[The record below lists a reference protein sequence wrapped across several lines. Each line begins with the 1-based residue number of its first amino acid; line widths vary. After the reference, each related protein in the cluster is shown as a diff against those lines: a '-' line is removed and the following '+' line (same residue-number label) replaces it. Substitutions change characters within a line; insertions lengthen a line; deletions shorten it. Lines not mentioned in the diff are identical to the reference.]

1 LFSVSQPVNAS
12 SSSTFYIHSD
22 TLVLQP
28 ASLILPDDTVFDRFV
43 SNIPDRVDSWGW
55 RQERASIFLNVF
67 QQKCTIGMNATHL
80 PPVLAAV

>member
-1 LFSVSQPVNAS
+1 
-12 SSSTFYIHSD
+12 
-22 TLVLQP
+22 
-28 ASLILPDDTVFDRFV
+28 V

-55 RQERASIFLNVF
+55 RQERASIFLNVIF